1 MAEACY
7 AVEKALVGWVIRA
20 GDEAVLICRQKKMA
34 VDTARSAGR
43 LMFLNG
49 EICENDIEP
58 SVNRNHREIRRPLPL
73 IIGATCL
80 RIAQ

>member
-34 VDTARSAGR
+34 VDTARFAGE
-43 LMFLNG
+43 LLLLNS
-49 EICENDIEP
+49 EICEGEIEP
-58 SVNRNHREIRRPLPL
+58 SVAEDFADRHP
-73 IIGATCL
+73 IGAGTACL
-80 RIAQ
+80 RIA